1 MVQMKGSSGVHGGR
15 SSSFLYIPHGSDERT
30 MKLYELDNHKL
41 LYIPHGSDERGV
53 LNPCFFFIA
62 FLYIPHGSD
71 ESERIKEEMI
81 GNPTSLYPTWFR

>member
-15 SSSFLYIPHGSDERT
+15 SSSF
-30 MKLYELDNHKL
+30 